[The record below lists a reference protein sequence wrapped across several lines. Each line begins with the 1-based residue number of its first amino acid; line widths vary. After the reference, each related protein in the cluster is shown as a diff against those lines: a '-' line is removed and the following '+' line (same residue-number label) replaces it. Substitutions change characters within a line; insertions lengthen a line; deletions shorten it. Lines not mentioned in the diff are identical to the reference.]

1 MKKKLK
7 RILSALLV
15 AVMLIGIAPVSGSFL
30 KANAAV
36 GLKTNIKFVNSNQDA
51 IANERCSS
59 YFVLNEDGTFYFL
72 ENMYEG
78 FFEYA
83 GNYEVRNNKLFL
95 NVSQYESTGSTKT
108 EDEQYSFDIIDKYS
122 VKINNNISM
131 TKKNDVFKCPKKNE
145 KPDYSEVIN
154 QYVELK
160 NNNFYRGKDFGSIDN
175 YIKKYVSRLLVIH
188 KAIYGDLSNDIWYS
202 LYDIDKN
209 GVNELIISDKND
221 GSGNI
226 YDIFT
231 YANGKIYSLHNE
243 ISGSYSSEY
252 SSWGERT
259 QISLYKN
266 GVIGIYGSGG
276 AYAHEMSFY
285 RIGTDGYSMICHFDV
300 EILYDKYYIS
310 DPISDS
316 SSKQEVSEE
325 FFEKGCEW
333 YSSGCYP
340 ADDPDISLEWR
351 SIDDYVAS
359 ESISDSHDV
368 VSPTGTK
375 VTILEKKQYVRIGGT
390 EMSKVPGGQGAGNTA
405 VCIFKDRISE
415 GDFNNS
421 DFVWT
426 SGDDTILRVTGS
438 SFDFLGNTAFLKVN
452 VLGVSD
458 GTTTLTVT
466 TSDGAKSTC
475 VVNVTN
481 KLTDEDSLL
490 DEEALPANAKII
502 CGKYSDY
509 IITSVINGDKTYISD
524 VIIDGTTY
532 ATEKNFIKG
541 KELDS
546 IKNQNVV
553 AIQVDGKITEMNTL
567 NRYISTKLSTN
578 AIGGLGYKENEK
590 YPIDLY
596 FQNSLSSRL
605 KNADLSRFNADT
617 TVKIKHIE
625 MFVSN
630 GKGGKTSFY
639 TSDIDKTIA
648 LKNSVSLA
656 QTELKMKLSYVNSD
670 GFAYITIIA
679 TGEKNGKSVNYSSE
693 CKFQILNKDEFGK
706 ISESTVKGDNNS
718 EKAKTYDKE
727 IANVINAN
735 AEKLK
740 LEDTVAWNASLSDFL
755 NNSQLNALGYAM
767 VGTIVMSEAPKQ
779 TFEEYL
785 TDKILD
791 KLKVAHKIS
800 VGLFSVEVPMY
811 VRVKSPKYGMLEI
824 KFTANATNYT
834 LSGNKFG
841 TFGNVDYEIVGGS
854 GMSKVPENNR
864 KGLAGVI
871 AYADINAF
879 AEGMYNVAMAE
890 IKKAYNLG
898 YGNDFNKVCDV
909 FFNDTIVDMLLKSCK
924 IDYKDAFFDIM
935 SYPATKYRGSCPI
948 EMRVY
953 DKDGKLCA
961 FASDEKVVS
970 IDENVGCELD
980 GHTKIVT
987 ISGWN
992 IDDYKVEITATGN
1005 GKMNLAIDDVA
1016 GSYRVMRTQIFNDY
1030 TLINGGKYELITGD
1044 ILLDSKSKIVY
1055 NGKST
1060 LPTKDLFYDF
1070 RTIEEENESDSID
1083 FSKLSVGDEI
1093 SFGLYPQTEVTDATT
1108 LKNLNSLSINWSSY
1122 DYSNGKSITDSAQ
1135 ATTNDYMQY
1144 ADIVY
1149 GGEKYRAVKMS
1160 QLRPSINY
1168 YPSSTTYSEQDDNG
1182 YDDLNK
1188 VYWFKYEPLKWIV
1201 LDSTSGLVM
1210 CKNVIDSQEFNK
1222 KIFDDKYG
1230 DSNHNHFANN
1240 YEQSSIRNWLN
1251 KDFYNIAFSSADKT
1265 HIEEKTLSNVSYD
1278 KAQFNSGDTTD
1289 KITLLSFAEYQKI
1302 KNDYRLWQAGC
1313 SNYALC
1319 QGVSSNSGNTV
1330 ADWMLRTAGTWSDVI
1345 CSVSYSGTFSTSSTE
1360 TYNSS
1365 MGIRPVV
1372 YLKTKNSESK
1382 PKVQGVSVGSD
1393 IKINYKKSE
1402 TINYSVTADKGA
1414 KYSVSFTSSNP
1425 KVATVDKNGKVYAA
1439 KKGSATITCT
1449 VTDSNGNT
1457 VQDTCKVTVKYSF
1470 GQWLIKILLFG
1481 WIWY

>member
-1 MKKKLK
+1 MKKKIK
-7 RILSALLV
+7 QILSALLV
-15 AVMLIGIAPVSGSFL
+15 AVMLVGIAPVSGSLL
-30 KANAAV
+30 KANATV

-51 IANERCSS
+51 ISNKGCSS
-59 YFVLNEDGTFYFL
+59 YFVLNEDGTFYLL
-72 ENMYEG
+72 ENAYEG
-78 FFEYA
+78 FLECIGSY
-83 GNYEVRNNKLFL
+83 RISNNKLFL
-95 NVSQYESTGSTKT
+95 DVSKYKNLLGSNESKK
-108 EDEQYSFDIIDKYS
+108 DQYSFDIIDNYS
-122 VKINNNISM
+122 VRINNNISM
-131 TKKNDVFKCPKKNE
+131 TKKNDVFKCLEKIE
-145 KPDYSEVIN
+145 KPDYNEVIN

-276 AYAHEMSFY
+276 AYAHGMSFY

-310 DPISDS
+310 DPFSDS

-333 YSSGCYP
+333 YSSGYYP

-359 ESISDSHDV
+359 ESIPDGMRVAINNSNLSFVKNENILIAVSEFKDNKESYIDKLSVKVSDSDIVKVSGIYDYSNLPSIFKKTESYKNCRFISLKAQSVGAAVVQLTNSRTGQIREIPITVAEDNYLGCRASDV
-368 VSPTGTK
+368 KTHTFKGVLGNWVVEKDYYNAQSGGIWVADFDYKEVSGGWNYSMNLYNENYSCGVLEVYNADGTLRQIEIIDKFESLTKGIFKCAEAGWILLDNAYQGDSLSFRSSTTAKETRIKDIFVPQGGRIK
-375 VTILEKKQYVRIGGT
+375 VTDDVSVSVNCAVTNAFDMLFTAWSLADDIGGVIKGIKKISSENVKALTKAAMAKLLVQEEYLKFGEKFQEKFCEKCAT
-390 EMSKVPGGQGAGNTA
+390 EMSLNTINRYASLLFLDVDVLLDNLEVSLNDILKMAWGSGVSVAEGLFENCAGPYGMILKATFLIQDAGDLINESKDIIKRKTGNIVFGCTTPLAGHTDMILKGENVTVNTNGNTDSS
-405 VCIFKDRISE
+405 VILETYRIQ
-415 GDFNNS
+415 
-421 DFVWT
+421 
-426 SGDDTILRVTGS
+426 SGSKYVNLIKNLTGIENPEYQLYEIALHS
-438 SFDFLGNTAFLKVN
+438 SGGKKIQPS
-452 VLGVSD
+452 G
-458 GTTTLTVT
+458 
-466 TSDGAKSTC
+466 
-475 VVNVTN
+475 NVTVYIECPYSFATVY
-481 KLTDEDSLL
+481 KQDENGNWILIDSHKENGMIVFDVDHFCKFL
-490 DEEALPANAKII
+490 
-502 CGKYSDY
+502 
-509 IITSVINGDKTYISD
+509 VIND
-524 VIIDGTTY
+524 
-532 ATEKNFIKG
+532 
-541 KELDS
+541 
-546 IKNQNVV
+546 
-553 AIQVDGKITEMNTL
+553 
-567 NRYISTKLSTN
+567 
-578 AIGGLGYKENEK
+578 
-590 YPIDLY
+590 
-596 FQNSLSSRL
+596 
-605 KNADLSRFNADT
+605 
-617 TVKIKHIE
+617 
-625 MFVSN
+625 
-630 GKGGKTSFY
+630 
-639 TSDIDKTIA
+639 
-648 LKNSVSLA
+648 
-656 QTELKMKLSYVNSD
+656 
-670 GFAYITIIA
+670 
-679 TGEKNGKSVNYSSE
+679 
-693 CKFQILNKDEFGK
+693 
-706 ISESTVKGDNNS
+706 
-718 EKAKTYDKE
+718 
-727 IANVINAN
+727 
-735 AEKLK
+735 EKL
-740 LEDTVAWNASLSDFL
+740 D
-755 NNSQLNALGYAM
+755 
-767 VGTIVMSEAPKQ
+767 
-779 TFEEYL
+779 
-785 TDKILD
+785 
-791 KLKVAHKIS
+791 
-800 VGLFSVEVPMY
+800 
-811 VRVKSPKYGMLEI
+811 
-824 KFTANATNYT
+824 
-834 LSGNKFG
+834 
-841 TFGNVDYEIVGGS
+841 
-854 GMSKVPENNR
+854 
-864 KGLAGVI
+864 
-871 AYADINAF
+871 
-879 AEGMYNVAMAE
+879 
-890 IKKAYNLG
+890 
-898 YGNDFNKVCDV
+898 
-909 FFNDTIVDMLLKSCK
+909 
-924 IDYKDAFFDIM
+924 
-935 SYPATKYRGSCPI
+935 
-948 EMRVY
+948 
-953 DKDGKLCA
+953 
-961 FASDEKVVS
+961 
-970 IDENVGCELD
+970 
-980 GHTKIVT
+980 
-987 ISGWN
+987 
-992 IDDYKVEITATGN
+992 
-1005 GKMNLAIDDVA
+1005 
-1016 GSYRVMRTQIFNDY
+1016 
-1030 TLINGGKYELITGD
+1030 
-1044 ILLDSKSKIVY
+1044 
-1055 NGKST
+1055 
-1060 LPTKDLFYDF
+1060 
-1070 RTIEEENESDSID
+1070 ESDSID

-1093 SFGLYPQTEVTDATT
+1093 SFGSYPQTEVTDATT

-1122 DYSNGKSITDSAQ
+1122 DYSYGKSITDSAQ
-1135 ATTNDYMQY
+1135 ATTSDYMQY

-1251 KDFYNIAFSSADKT
+1251 KDFYNIAFSSTDKT
-1265 HIEEKTLSNVSYD
+1265 RIEEKTLSNVAYD

-1345 CSVSYSGTFSTSSTE
+1345 CSVSYSGAFSTSSTE

-1425 KVATVDKNGKVYAA
+1425 KVVTVDENGKVYAA
-1439 KKGSATITCT
+1439 KRGSATITCT

>member
-7 RILSALLV
+7 RILSVLLV
-15 AVMLIGIAPVSGSFL
+15 AVMLIGIAPIGIMLNAKATELSDFLYDISELPPIIPAYPAKGQKYWVIFNEGCRGNRFEMSTFDVDGSDTLPHIIWNGNLIAKSNDGVVSR
-30 KANAAV
+30 
-36 GLKTNIKFVNSNQDA
+36 SNQF
-51 IANERCSS
+51 S
-59 YFVLNEDGTFYFL
+59 YTKSEWIFDRNYSILSDKATKVFASNVDIYDSNGNILIHAMKSFDDFVSQDKFSFNGHTYQVLNESLSWSEAKESCEKSGGHLVTITSEE
-72 ENMYEG
+72 ENE
-78 FFEYA
+78 F
-83 GNYEVRNNKLFL
+83 V
-95 NVSQYESTGSTKT
+95 
-108 EDEQYSFDIIDKYS
+108 
-122 VKINNNISM
+122 NNIFKASNA
-131 TKKNDVFKCPKKNE
+131 KGCWIGGYLQNDEFKWVTNE
-145 KPDYSEVIN
+145 NFGFTDWYIGEP
-154 QYVELK
+154 
-160 NNNFYRGKDFGSIDN
+160 NNYLNRDETCLIILSSTMKWYDFPNNADPT
-175 YIKKYVSRLLVIH
+175 
-188 KAIYGDLSNDIWYS
+188 
-202 LYDIDKN
+202 
-209 GVNELIISDKND
+209 GVNLN
-221 GSGNI
+221 
-226 YDIFT
+226 
-231 YANGKIYSLHNE
+231 
-243 ISGSYSSEY
+243 
-252 SSWGERT
+252 
-259 QISLYKN
+259 QI
-266 GVIGIYGSGG
+266 V
-276 AYAHEMSFY
+276 
-285 RIGTDGYSMICHFDV
+285 
-300 EILYDKYYIS
+300 YI
-310 DPISDS
+310 
-316 SSKQEVSEE
+316 
-325 FFEKGCEW
+325 CEW
-333 YSSGCYP
+333 
-340 ADDPDISLEWR
+340 D
-351 SIDDYVAS
+351 S
-359 ESISDSHDV
+359 ELISDSHDV

-475 VVNVTN
+475 VINVTN

-590 YPIDLY
+590 YPIELY

-755 NNSQLNALGYAM
+755 NDSQLNALGYAM

-924 IDYKDAFFDIM
+924 KDYKDAFFDIM

-1016 GSYRVMRTQIFNDY
+1016 GSCRVMRTQIFNDY
-1030 TLINGGKYELITGD
+1030 TLINGGKYELITGN

-1060 LPTKDLFYDF
+1060 LLTKDLFYDF
-1070 RTIEEENESDSID
+1070 RTIEEENESNSID

-1093 SFGLYPQTEVTDATT
+1093 TVGSYPQTEVTDATT

-1122 DYSNGKSITDSAQ
+1122 GYSYGKSITDSTQ
-1135 ATTNDYMQY
+1135 ATTSDYMQY

-1230 DSNHNHFANN
+1230 DSNHNYFANN

-1265 HIEEKTLSNVSYD
+1265 HIEEKTLSNVAYD

-1319 QGVSSNSGNTV
+1319 QGISSNSGNTV

-1345 CSVSYSGTFSTSSTE
+1345 CSVSYSGAFSTSSTE

-1402 TINYSVTADKGA
+1402 TINYSVTADKGS

-1425 KVATVDKNGKVYAA
+1425 KVVTVDENGKVYAA

>member
-15 AVMLIGIAPVSGSFL
+15 AVMLVGIAPIGGIDLSVKSSAMDL
-30 KANAAV
+30 
-36 GLKTNIKFVNSNQDA
+36 
-51 IANERCSS
+51 SS
-59 YFVLNEDGTFYFL
+59 YNVGDLIEFGSYPQSKVTDSTLISKL
-72 ENMYEG
+72 ETEG
-78 FFEYA
+78 SKYKWIDYNYYA
-83 GNYEVRNNKLFL
+83 GTGEISDGNMKPVKDMMLYKDIPYGGNK
-95 NVSQYESTGSTKT
+95 YRA
-108 EDEQYSFDIIDKYS
+108 
-122 VKINNNISM
+122 VKINQYRPIYTGYISSSSNSFQDDNGYYIKNVYYFKYEPLKWRVLDASTGLVVCDSIIDSQPYNNYILKAKADDKYWGDSGQTYYASNWENSSLRAWLNNEFYNTAFSEM
-131 TKKNDVFKCPKKNE
+131 QQDRIKELTRENKSTLDSKYDSNPTSDKITLLSYNDVLNTSYGFSSYYNYDDTARLRKSS
-145 KPDYSEVIN
+145 DYVQCQGGTSSWWLRSSSNSYYASGV
-154 QYVELK
+154 
-160 NNNFYRGKDFGSIDN
+160 NNFGWANYYYYHDVNMTYYGVVPALNLIDF
-175 YIKKYVSRLLVIH
+175 L
-188 KAIYGDLSNDIWYS
+188 DLQP
-202 LYDIDKN
+202 
-209 GVNELIISDKND
+209 SD
-221 GSGNI
+221 
-226 YDIFT
+226 
-231 YANGKIYSLHNE
+231 E
-243 ISGSYSSEY
+243 
-252 SSWGERT
+252 
-259 QISLYKN
+259 
-266 GVIGIYGSGG
+266 
-276 AYAHEMSFY
+276 
-285 RIGTDGYSMICHFDV
+285 
-300 EILYDKYYIS
+300 
-310 DPISDS
+310 
-316 SSKQEVSEE
+316 
-325 FFEKGCEW
+325 
-333 YSSGCYP
+333 
-340 ADDPDISLEWR
+340 
-351 SIDDYVAS
+351 
-359 ESISDSHDV
+359 DV

-426 SGDDTILRVTGS
+426 SGDDTILKVTGS
-438 SFDFLGNTAFLKVN
+438 SYDFLGNTAFLKVN

-532 ATEKNFIKG
+532 ATEKNFMNG

-546 IKNQNVV
+546 MKNQNVV

-567 NRYISTKLSTN
+567 DRYISTKLSTN

-590 YPIDLY
+590 YPIEVY

-630 GKGGKTSFY
+630 GKGGKTRFY

-679 TGEKNGKSVNYSSE
+679 TGEKNGKSVSYSSE

-740 LEDTVAWNASLSDFL
+740 LEDTIAWNASLNDFL
-755 NNSQLNALGYAM
+755 NDSQLNALGYAM

-924 IDYKDAFFDIM
+924 KDYKDAFFDIM

-970 IDENVGCELD
+970 IDENVECELD

-992 IDDYKVEITATGN
+992 IDDYKVEISATGN

-1016 GSYRVMRTQIFNDY
+1016 GSCRVMRTQIFNDY
-1030 TLINGGKYELITGD
+1030 MLTNGGKYEFISGD

-1060 LPTKDLFYDF
+1060 MPTDDIIYDF
-1070 RTIEEENESDSID
+1070 RTIEEENVNSVSVSD
-1083 FSKLSVGDEI
+1083 
-1093 SFGLYPQTEVTDATT
+1093 
-1108 LKNLNSLSINWSSY
+1108 
-1122 DYSNGKSITDSAQ
+1122 
-1135 ATTNDYMQY
+1135 
-1144 ADIVY
+1144 
-1149 GGEKYRAVKMS
+1149 
-1160 QLRPSINY
+1160 
-1168 YPSSTTYSEQDDNG
+1168 
-1182 YDDLNK
+1182 
-1188 VYWFKYEPLKWIV
+1188 
-1201 LDSTSGLVM
+1201 
-1210 CKNVIDSQEFNK
+1210 
-1222 KIFDDKYG
+1222 
-1230 DSNHNHFANN
+1230 
-1240 YEQSSIRNWLN
+1240 
-1251 KDFYNIAFSSADKT
+1251 
-1265 HIEEKTLSNVSYD
+1265 
-1278 KAQFNSGDTTD
+1278 
-1289 KITLLSFAEYQKI
+1289 ITL
-1302 KNDYRLWQAGC
+1302 
-1313 SNYALC
+1313 
-1319 QGVSSNSGNTV
+1319 
-1330 ADWMLRTAGTWSDVI
+1330 
-1345 CSVSYSGTFSTSSTE
+1345 
-1360 TYNSS
+1360 
-1365 MGIRPVV
+1365 
-1372 YLKTKNSESK
+1372 
-1382 PKVQGVSVGSD
+1382 
-1393 IKINYKKSE
+1393 NYKKSA
-1402 TINYSVTADKGA
+1402 TIKPTIKADEGTKYTV
-1414 KYSVSFTSSNP
+1414 KYSSSNT
-1425 KVATVDKNGKVYAA
+1425 KVATVDNNGKVYAA